1 MAVGE
6 YRWGASVAATLA
18 AAAVMAACGGSG
30 STTLAPATVAPQV
43 TTTTALQGQVGG
55 GSPAPKP
62 STTTTTSMAPV
73 AQTLPDRFPA
83 DLSVPEGRIE
93 YFTGNPQLGF
103 RVDLQTDMS
112 FSELVRFFTDG
123 LDGNRDWSISVRDI
137 GQGFLAGFE
146 GLWATYTAT
155 DHVVTQLNGL
165 HQGVIE
171 IEGGDVSLLLDGLIQ
186 PTAGEEPGALP
197 SKEELPRPDTELLEA
212 KYSSGIVQTAYGGGP
227 SVFVE
232 LIAAYRHLQWV
243 ELGATEPLEAG
254 GAAVGE
260 LGNWRVTI
268 RDSGASVE
276 IDFEDLLLSFP

>member
-1 MAVGE
+1 MGVH
-6 YRWGASVAATLA
+6 RWGAVALATA
-18 AAAVMAACGGSG
+18 ALLTACGGS
-30 STTLAPATVAPQV
+30 SAPLLLPETAAPQA

-62 STTTTTSMAPV
+62 ATTTTTSMVPV
-73 AQTLPDRFPA
+73 LQTLPDRFPA
-83 DLSVPEGRIE
+83 NLPVPAGEVQH
-93 YFTGNPQLGF
+93 FTGNPQVGF
-103 RVDLQTDMS
+103 RVDLSTDMT
-112 FSELVRFFTDG
+112 FPELVRFFTDG

-171 IEGGDVSLLLDGLIQ
+171 IEGGDVSLLLDGLVQ
-186 PTAGEEPGALP
+186 PTPGEEPGALP

-212 KYSSGIVQTAYGGGP
+212 KYSSGIVQATYGSGP
-227 SVFVE
+227 SVFADLVT
-232 LIAAYRHLQWV
+232 AYRHLQWV

-254 GAAVGE
+254 GAAVGD
-260 LGNWRVTI
+260 LGTWRVTI

-276 IDFEDLLLSFP
+276 IDFEDLSLSFP